1 MSTTHSRTWDC
12 GKPTE
17 HNLSKAVKMLP
28 GQTNDRI
35 SRKSRFTGSDAP
47 KRSLNFR
54 LRASSPLQPNYSLE
68 SISST
73 SHLMESVLKN
83 IVVDST
89 WTQWAVGV
97 WLLNALW
104 KTDVF
109 ARILSLVGH
118 LGFQH
123 QPLRSLNPKND
134 GISASGP
141 SADEWDWD
149 SRNSESKQI
158 GKNDFSTLG
167 GLTEKGMMEESP
179 WKMKVRKI
187 ENLKIT
193 GMMKSPDFILCLTHE

>member
-12 GKPTE
+12 GKPTK
-17 HNLSKAVKMLP
+17 HNLSKATKMLP

-54 LRASSPLQPNYSLE
+54 LRTSSPLQPNYSLE

-73 SHLMESVLKN
+73 SHLMESVFKN

-89 WTQWAVGV
+89 WTKWAVGV
-97 WLLNALW
+97 WWLNALW
-104 KTDVF
+104 KTDMF

-123 QPLRSLNPKND
+123 QPLRSPNPKNE

-141 SADEWDWD
+141 SAISEWDWD

-158 GKNDFSTLG
+158 RKNDLSTLR
-167 GLTEKGMMEESP
+167 GLPE
-179 WKMKVRKI
+179 
-187 ENLKIT
+187 
-193 GMMKSPDFILCLTHE
+193 